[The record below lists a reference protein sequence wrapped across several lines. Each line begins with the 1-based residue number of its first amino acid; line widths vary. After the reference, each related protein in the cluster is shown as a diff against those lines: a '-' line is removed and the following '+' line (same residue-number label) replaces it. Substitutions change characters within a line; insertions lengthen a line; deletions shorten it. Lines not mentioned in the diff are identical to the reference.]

1 MRRFLMFAA
10 AVWLCAATANAQT
23 QVGGT
28 AQFAKPDPVHM
39 LPVGDR
45 PNHSLVV
52 EQLKCTWTKPMEIG
66 GDKSK
71 DGISTE
77 TADVSG
83 NTGRAHG
90 FHVGT
95 MESGDKFFV
104 WYQGISTLKEGNP
117 TELKGNWGF
126 NGGTGKLKSL
136 KGKGTYNCTPAG
148 DGLAC
153 DIEGEYQL
161 GK

>member
-1 MRRFLMFAA
+1 MMVVVAVWVCAA
-10 AVWLCAATANAQT
+10 ASQAQT
-23 QVGGT
+23 KVGGT

-45 PNHSLVV
+45 PDHNLAV
-52 EQLKCTWTKPMEIG
+52 EQLKCTWTKPLEIN
-66 GDKSK
+66 GDKAK
-71 DGISTE
+71 EGTSTE
-77 TADVSG
+77 TADISG
-83 NTGRAHG
+83 NTGRARG

-104 WYQGISTLKEGNP
+104 WYQGMSTLKEGSV
-117 TELKGNWGF
+117 TALKGNWGF
-126 NGGTGKLKSL
+126 SGGTGKLKGL
-136 KGKGTYNCTPAG
+136 KGKGMYNCAPSG